1 MPIWFDKGV
10 ANARAQAVIARIQAS
25 AADGLVPT
33 EYKFPNLAAESPDAV
48 AEAELRLSATLIT
61 FARHL
66 QAGRFPY
73 ARMGGEIMFPQEPPD
88 PAAVLAKI
96 VDATDVAAAIDEF
109 SPPHPGYRALKAKL
123 AELRGGTAAP
133 EESPAIRIPDGAV
146 IRPDTQDTRVPLLRL
161 RLKVK
166 GDETDLRYDDE
177 LVAAVK
183 EYQQGAGLNPG
194 RYGRAGHGPQPQR
207 RCACSAAHRCDRY
220 DHRQHGALA
229 LAAA

>member
-33 EYKFPNLAAESPDAV
+33 EYKFASLSADSPDAV
-48 AEAELRLSATLIT
+48 AEAELRLSAALIT

-96 VDATDVAAAIDEF
+96 ADATNVAAAIDE
-109 SPPHPGYRALKAKL
+109 SARHIQ
-123 AELRGGTAAP
+123 
-133 EESPAIRIPDGAV
+133 AIAR
-146 IRPDTQDTRVPLLRL
+146 
-161 RLKVK
+161 
-166 GDETDLRYDDE
+166 
-177 LVAAVK
+177 
-183 EYQQGAGLNPG
+183 
-194 RYGRAGHGPQPQR
+194 
-207 RCACSAAHRCDRY
+207 
-220 DHRQHGALA
+220 
-229 LAAA
+229 